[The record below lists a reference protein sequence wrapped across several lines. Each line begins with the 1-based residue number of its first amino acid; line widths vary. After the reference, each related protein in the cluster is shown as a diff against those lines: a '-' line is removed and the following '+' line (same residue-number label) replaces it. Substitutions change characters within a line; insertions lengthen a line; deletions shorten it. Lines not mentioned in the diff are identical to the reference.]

1 MFQFTTGKLIR
12 SFWKWWSKYSF

>member
-12 SFWKWWSKYSF
+12 SFWKLWSKYSF